1 MRTVRRV
8 LEEEPIPLKILKR
21 FAPYHE
27 IEEAKERRM
36 VIVKLHAEGWS
47 VKAIAGST

>member
-1 MRTVRRV
+1 V
-8 LEEEPIPLKILKR
+8 LEEEPRSPSRSIKR

>member
-1 MRTVRRV
+1 V

-27 IEEAKERRM
+27 IEEAKERRRM

-47 VKAIAGST
+47 VKAI